1 MATLEQKIAA
11 ERSALLMLEEN
22 GLPEPDDIE
31 YGHTCIRLI
40 WWEPKAALIV
50 QIDPPPPGWVFAED
64 LRDLDDLEEVSGD
77 DDDVDVRPE
86 LPIEVR
92 PSVPNDDSDPPL
104 GY

>member
-11 ERSALLMLEEN
+11 ERDALDLLERN
-22 GLPEPDDIE
+22 GLPEPDDVE

-64 LRDLDDLEEVSGD
+64 LRDLDDLREVGDVATRENDAPSSSG
-77 DDDVDVRPE
+77 R
-86 LPIEVR
+86 
-92 PSVPNDDSDPPL
+92 
-104 GY
+104 

>member
-11 ERSALLMLEEN
+11 EREARLMLEQN

-64 LRDLDDLEEVSGD
+64 LRDLDDLGATNRAGGD
-77 DDDVDVRPE
+77 DSEIDEDKPAPGFS
-86 LPIEVR
+86 LPSDLPEVR
-92 PSVPNDDSDPPL
+92 
-104 GY
+104 

>member
-11 ERSALLMLEEN
+11 EREARLMLEQN

-64 LRDLDDLEEVSGD
+64 LRDLDDLHELSGSD
-77 DDDVDVRPE
+77 DDDDQPDRPIDA
-86 LPIEVR
+86 LPNI
-92 PSVPNDDSDPPL
+92 PGTGSD
-104 GY
+104 